1 MRSESFCRD
10 YRPGGDEAR
19 DKEVIQ
25 MDNMDWHS
33 VAVEGRRKLS
43 GDAPFQ
49 LNKARIERS
58 VLFGKVARTGDTW
71 EKQLD
76 AELPWTAIDPQDR
89 PELKVEDKQW
99 KEHIQFSAVR
109 ALAGPLAAAN
119 RRELP
124 AHVREDFV
132 QLRRLTGNVALP
144 SQREFQQRR
153 GDGALCSDSEQ
164 P

>member
-1 MRSESFCRD
+1 MLKMIALFLWIPTKFVKKIVVSACKVMGVSAFPRPYFFFSRTFFRLPSSPCR
-10 YRPGGDEAR
+10 RCLPGPTA
-19 DKEVIQ
+19 
-25 MDNMDWHS
+25 
-33 VAVEGRRKLS
+33 
-43 GDAPFQ
+43 AP
-49 LNKARIERS
+49 S
-58 VLFGKVARTGDTW
+58 
-71 EKQLD
+71 
-76 AELPWTAIDPQDR
+76 
-89 PELKVEDKQW
+89 
-99 KEHIQFSAVR
+99 R

>member
-1 MRSESFCRD
+1 MPSVPTGS
-10 YRPGGDEAR
+10 YGGA
-19 DKEVIQ
+19 
-25 MDNMDWHS
+25 S
-33 VAVEGRRKLS
+33 S
-43 GDAPFQ
+43 
-49 LNKARIERS
+49 
-58 VLFGKVARTGDTW
+58 
-71 EKQLD
+71 
-76 AELPWTAIDPQDR
+76 
-89 PELKVEDKQW
+89 
-99 KEHIQFSAVR
+99 R

>member
-1 MRSESFCRD
+1 
-10 YRPGGDEAR
+10 
-19 DKEVIQ
+19 

-109 ALAGPLAAAN
+109 ILREQATAEVRKTFPPEAGPESQASQTQF
-119 RRELP
+119 RRDAVGHHLP
-124 AHVREDFV
+124 C
-132 QLRRLTGNVALP
+132 QCRRSVFLSVLSGT
-144 SQREFQQRR
+144 
-153 GDGALCSDSEQ
+153 DKC
-164 P
+164 